1 MFRVYVGHPSL
12 FNEKILVMQCKE
24 KINNLADRIYKT
36 KDARFNAAKRM
47 ARSGKASKA
56 CEALL
61 SASIIGISLIA
72 MQMDDVHIVRLI
84 SGMTIVLSTF
94 VLVFSLLLGYLAYDR
109 RYDNYHR
116 CGQELARI
124 YHELDNLCC
133 ENLPEEE
140 CHKVLDNFTNRYE
153 EIVKT
158 YNLNHIEIDYLYG
171 LSTNSHFS
179 MSRFCKFV
187 KWCRFNVF
195 DVYMLYWLLAIVP
208 IGAIVY
214 YYVMEMLK

>member
-1 MFRVYVGHPSL
+1 
-12 FNEKILVMQCKE
+12 MQYKD
-24 KINNLADRIYKT
+24 KINKLADRIYKT
-36 KDARFNAAKRM
+36 RDARFNAAKRM

-72 MQMDDVHIVRLI
+72 MQMDDVHTVQLI

-109 RYDNYHR
+109 RYENYHR

-133 ENLPEEE
+133 ENLTEEE
-140 CHKVLDNFTNRYE
+140 CHRALDDFTNRYE
-153 EIVKT
+153 DIVKN
-158 YNLNHIEIDYLYG
+158 YNLNHIEIDYQYG
-171 LSTNSHFS
+171 LSTNSHVS
-179 MSRFCKFV
+179 MSRFCKTV
-187 KWCRFNVF
+187 KWLRFNIL
-195 DVYMLYWLLAIVP
+195 DVYILYWLLAIVP
-208 IGAIVY
+208 ISAIMC
-214 YYVMEMLK
+214 YYVMEMIK